1 MALLEAGSPATAGN
15 RGAALPEPGDLRR
28 RLSRWKAQIFPYA
41 LNLPAMLVLLAL
53 VAYPVG
59 LSFWISLHKMNLRKP
74 KSFPFVGLDN
84 YFTALTSPEFLAAL
98 GVTLKFAVAAVGLI
112 VVIGVG
118 LALLLNSDIKGRGIL
133 RALVLV
139 PWAIP
144 PIVNATLWQLI
155 FDSHIGAFNGLLLQL
170 GLIDAYKAWLIDP
183 NVALLVVVLA
193 HAWNHV
199 PMATIILLAA
209 LQAIPRDIYEAAMI
223 DRTSRWRVLWRI
235 TMPWLLRPIL
245 IVVILQTMGAL
256 RAFDLFY
263 VLTGGGPGNST
274 TALAWLTYQTSFVYL
289 DLGLGSTY
297 SYVIMAIT
305 LLMAVIY
312 FGGLYKHGDVE

>member
-1 MALLEAGSPATAGN
+1 VALAPAEPPALAGGAGG
-15 RGAALPEPGDLRR
+15 RLPLWP
-28 RLSRWKAQIFPYA
+28 RLFPYW
-41 LNLPAMLVLLAL
+41 LNLPAILILLGL

-59 LSFWISLHKMNLRKP
+59 LAFWISLHGMSFRRP

-84 YFTALTSPEFLAAL
+84 YAAALKSPEFASAL
-98 GVTLKFAVAAVGLI
+98 SVTLKFSIASVLLI
-112 VVIGVG
+112 VLIGLA
-118 LALLLNSDIKGRGIL
+118 LALLLNVPAKGRGLL

-155 FDSHIGAFNGLLLQL
+155 FDSHVGAFNGLLLQL
-170 GLIDAYKAWLIDP
+170 GIIDRYHAWLIEP
-183 NVALLVVVLA
+183 NMALLIVVLA

-199 PMATIILLAA
+199 PLATIILLSA
-209 LQAIPRDIYEAAMI
+209 LQAIPRELYEAALV
-223 DRTSRWRVLWRI
+223 DRTSRWRVLYAI
-235 TMPWLLRPIL
+235 TLPWLLRPIM
-245 IVVILQTMGAL
+245 IVMILQTMGAL

-289 DLGLGSTY
+289 DVGMGSTY
-297 SYVIMAIT
+297 SYIIMIIT
-305 LLMAVIY
+305 FAVALVYIRG
-312 FGGLYKHGDVE
+312 FNKRGDVE

>member
-1 MALLEAGSPATAGN
+1 
-15 RGAALPEPGDLRR
+15 
-28 RLSRWKAQIFPYA
+28 
-41 LNLPAMLVLLAL
+41 MLVLLAL

-170 GLIDAYKAWLIDP
+170 GLIDAYRAWLIDP

-223 DRTSRWRVLWRI
+223 DRTSRWRVFWRI

>member
-1 MALLEAGSPATAGN
+1 MALLEAGSPATAGDQ
-15 RGAALPEPGDLRR
+15 GEALPEPGDMRR
-28 RLSRWKAQIFPYA
+28 RLSRWKTQIFPYA
-41 LNLPAMLVLLAL
+41 LNLPAILALLGL

-59 LSFWISLHKMNLRKP
+59 LSFWISLHRMNLRKP

-112 VVIGVG
+112 VVIGVA

-170 GLIDAYKAWLIDP
+170 GLIDSYKAWLIDP

-209 LQAIPRDIYEAAMI
+209 LQAIPRDLYEAAMI

-289 DLGLGSTY
+289 DLGMGSTY
-297 SYVIMAIT
+297 SYVIMGIT
-305 LLMAVIY
+305 LVMALVY